1 MVIDSRIVIII
12 WPDAAMG
19 STQAAASFL
28 PSNST
33 AATD

>member
-1 MVIDSRIVIII
+1 MVIASRIVIII

-19 STQAAASFL
+19 STQAAASYL
-28 PSNST
+28 STNST